1 MREALGVAAWVLIG
15 LIATTA
21 NAVADSERR
30 IALVIGNSTYI
41 ESPLKNPANDAR
53 TMAKALR
60 DRGFE
65 VILRENA
72 SKKDMETAV
81 ADFGEKLTEGSTGLF
96 FFAGH
101 GMQVQG
107 RNFLIPVD
115 AKISSEQRVRLETID
130 VDIVL
135 DQMAAAR
142 AKVSMVILDACRNH
156 PFERRFRSA
165 GGGLAQIS
173 APEGTLLAYATSP
186 GKV

>member
-1 MREALGVAAWVLIG
+1 MGCPVMTIRLLASIAWCATLALAAPG
-15 LIATTA
+15 ASA
-21 NAVADSERR
+21 NEGARV
-30 IALVIGNSTYI
+30 ALVIGNSTYA

-53 TMAKALR
+53 SMAKSLR
-60 DRGFE
+60 DRGFD

-142 AKVSMVILDACRNH
+142 AKVSMVILDACRNN

-173 APEGTLLAYATSP
+173 AP
-186 GKV
+186 